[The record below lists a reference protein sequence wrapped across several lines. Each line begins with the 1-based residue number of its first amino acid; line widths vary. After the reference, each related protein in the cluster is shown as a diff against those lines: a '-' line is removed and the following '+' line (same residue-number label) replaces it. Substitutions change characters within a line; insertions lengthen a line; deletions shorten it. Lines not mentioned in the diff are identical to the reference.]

1 MPDEGINLKTNNIR
15 YRYPWG
21 NEQRYYSYTQ
31 YIRQLF
37 GGRVQKLTIDAGF
50 SCPHR
55 QGRSG
60 SGGCTYCN
68 NAAFNPSYCEPSKSV
83 TQQLREGVEFHAVR
97 YRRAKGYLAYFQAY
111 TNTYAPIEKL
121 RSLFL
126 EAASF
131 PGVVGLVVGTRPD
144 CLSEEVID
152 LLEEINKRT
161 LVFTEL
167 GVESIHG
174 ETLERVH
181 RGHGWPESRHAIVQL
196 AEAGLHVG
204 VHLILGL
211 PGEDE
216 PMMLESIAQVCEL
229 PVNSLKLHQLQVL
242 KGTVLAQ
249 EWAENP
255 SSVQLFT
262 LEGYMELLGRLVP
275 HIPASIAL
283 ERVTAEA
290 PPAYLIAP
298 HWGLIRNDA
307 VLKRF
312 EEQLERLD
320 AWQGKALGAKR
331 VEYVGND

>member
-1 MPDEGINLKTNNIR
+1 M
-15 YRYPWG
+15 
-21 NEQRYYSYTQ
+21 
-31 YIRQLF
+31 
-37 GGRVQKLTIDAGF
+37 
-50 SCPHR
+50 
-55 QGRSG
+55 
-60 SGGCTYCN
+60 
-68 NAAFNPSYCEPSKSV
+68 
-83 TQQLREGVEFHAVR
+83 
-97 YRRAKGYLAYFQAY
+97 
-111 TNTYAPIEKL
+111 
-121 RSLFL
+121 
-126 EAASF
+126 
-131 PGVVGLVVGTRPD
+131 
-144 CLSEEVID
+144 
-152 LLEEINKRT
+152 
-161 LVFTEL
+161 
-167 GVESIHG
+167 
-174 ETLERVH
+174 
-181 RGHGWPESRHAIVQL
+181 QL

-211 PGEDE
+211 PGEDV

-242 KGTVLAQ
+242 KGTVLAR

-275 HIPASIAL
+275 HIPAGIAL